1 MIELI
6 KDRDLFEA
14 VRSEAMS
21 AYVIDET
28 TGTKGIDAQKLINLP
43 LLQSLYIEIMRLH
56 VSFNVTRKVMQP
68 IQVDGYMIEKG
79 ALLQTCSQIAH
90 FEDAVWATPE
100 HPASEFWAWRHVQ
113 YVDARDESTGETTR
127 QPQFAMKGRPSS
139 FFPYGMSSIYPLVS
153 HSIGNITNCLVI
165 GGGYVMC
172 PGRHFAKQEIM
183 LAIAVLVTKFDIE
196 FVEWVDSTG
205 NPSDRP
211 AQDDSKFAGFI
222 AMSPDREMRIRWR
235 PRVC

>member
-6 KDRDLFEA
+6 KDRTLFEA
-14 VRSEAMS
+14 VRTEAME
-21 AYVIDET
+21 AYITDT
-28 TGTKGIDAQKLINLP
+28 NTGAKRIDAQKLINLP

-90 FEDAVWATPE
+90 YEDAVWATSE

-113 YVDARDESTGETTR
+113 YVDSRDDSTGETTR
-127 QPQFAMKGRPSS
+127 QAQFAMKGRPSS
-139 FFPYGMSSIYPLVS
+139 FFPYGMFLLLSYDADTDWLIP
-153 HSIGNITNCLVI
+153 

-172 PGRHFAKQEIM
+172 PGRHFAKQEII

-196 FVEWVDSTG
+196 FDEWLDSTG
-205 NPSDRP
+205 KSSDRP
-211 AQDDSKFAGFI
+211 AQDDSRFAGFI
-222 AMSPDREMRIRWR
+222 AMSPDREMRMRWKR
-235 PRVC
+235 RW